1 MKSFGKKL
9 AACTLALVSFITMAA
24 APASAAGWRR
34 NSAGW
39 RYENPEGDYSRD
51 GFVNISGEW
60 YFFDADGYM
69 KTGWQKS
76 GDNWYYLT
84 EFGAMAAGWTW
95 INGDWYYLDPS
106 SGAMKTG
113 LLCLENDVYL
123 LGENGTM
130 QTGEVETE
138 GGVLVFG
145 SDGRLIRA
153 DYALEMEDPY
163 SYDLPEGWL
172 VSRAGSMKIL
182 YPGGE
187 VLDGSNVILA
197 GKAREEDDY
206 DGYDTVSD
214 FMAAAKTQLEEELKA
229 AFPDAAGIR
238 ISARQL
244 FGLQEE
250 AVRFQITYR
259 LGGVSMKQEETVLFL
274 EKNMVFVN
282 YTAVSGEFQKFS
294 IKVESL
300 IRSIAEL

>member
-9 AACTLALVSFITMAA
+9 VACTLALFSFITMAV
-24 APASAAGWRR
+24 APVSAAGWKRD
-34 NSAGW
+34 STGW
-39 RYENPEGDYSRD
+39 RYENPEGSDSRG
-51 GFVNISGEW
+51 GFVQISGKW

-76 GDNWYYLT
+76 GEKWYYLT
-84 EFGAMAAGWTW
+84 ESGEMAVGWTW
-95 INGDWYYLDPS
+95 INGKWYYLDPS
-106 SGAMKTG
+106 SGAMQTG
-113 LLCLENDVYL
+113 FLCLKEDVYL
-123 LGENGTM
+123 LGEDGAM
-130 QTGEVETE
+130 QTGEVEME

-145 SDGRLIRA
+145 SDGRLISA

-163 SYDLPEGWL
+163 SYTLPEGWL
-172 VSRAGSMKIL
+172 ASQVGNRKIL
-182 YPGGE
+182 YPGAE
-187 VLDGSNVILA
+187 DLNGSNVILI
-197 GKAREEDDY
+197 GLARGDGY
-206 DGYDTVSD
+206 GGYDTVSG
-214 FMAAAKTQLEEELKA
+214 FIAAMKTQLEEELKA